1 MTKKDGPTT
10 TENRWNWNQI
20 SQLTNQSCMQTSAP
34 TFSTPCIDYH
44 QLKQSNFATEIRESL
59 ASSSLSCLPANINE
73 FSSYYFLAQNP
84 APGMLINQE
93 LDVEAIR
100 QDFPAL
106 HQQVNGRPLIWFD
119 NAATT
124 QKPQIVIDAVTHFY
138 SQDNSNVH
146 RGAHTLAKRATDAY
160 EGAREKVMRFIG
172 ANSAEEIIFVRSA
185 TEAINLVAQS
195 YGRMVVGPGDEIIVS
210 ILDHH
215 ANIVPWQLLCEEKEA
230 ILRVIP
236 VNDRA
241 EIIVEEYEKL
251 LSSKTRLIAIPHVSN
266 SLGTVVPI
274 KTIIDMAHSQGIP
287 VLVDGAQGIPHF
299 KIDVQKLGAD
309 FYAFSGHKLFGPT
322 GIGALYGKKALL
334 EEMPPWQGGG
344 NMIKSVTFEHTTFNS
359 LPNKFEAG
367 TGHIAGAVG
376 LGAAIDYLTNLG
388 LGKIEM
394 HEKSLMSYGTE
405 ILCNIPKLRLIGTAA
420 HKAGILSFVVPGVPS
435 GIISE
440 FLDRQGIAVRVG
452 HHCAQPSLH
461 RFGLDSTI
469 RPSIAFYNTYAE
481 IDELGWA
488 IRKSIH

>member
-1 MTKKDGPTT
+1 MTKDDSLVSA
-10 TENRWNWNQI
+10 ENHWNWDPI
-20 SQLTNQSCMQTSAP
+20 FKLTKQNYMQTSVPAQR
-34 TFSTPCIDYH
+34 ID
-44 QLKQSNFATEIRESL
+44 KQPNHKPEIRNL
-59 ASSSLSCLPANINE
+59 MASSVPCSLANINE
-73 FSSYYFLAQNP
+73 TSRYYFLPQSSASS
-84 APGMLINQE
+84 MLTNQE

-100 QDFPAL
+100 RDFPAL
-106 HQQVNGRPLIWFD
+106 HQTINGRPLIWLD

-124 QKPQIVIDAVTHFY
+124 QKPQSVIDAVTHFY

-172 ANSAEEIIFVRSA
+172 ASSTEEIIFVRSA

-215 ANIVPWQLLCEEKEA
+215 ANIVPWQLLCEEKGA
-230 ILRVIP
+230 ALRVIP
-236 VNDRA
+236 VNEHA

-251 LSSKTRLIAIPHVSN
+251 LNSKTRFIAIPHVSN

-274 KTIIDMAHSQGIP
+274 KTIIDMAHSLGIP

-299 KIDVQKLGAD
+299 ETNVQELGAD
-309 FYAFSGHKLFGPT
+309 FYVFSGHKLFGPT
-322 GIGALYGKKALL
+322 GIGVLYGKKTLL
-334 EEMPPWQGGG
+334 EKMPPWQGGG
-344 NMIKSVTFEHTTFNS
+344 NMIKNVTFEHTTFNS

-388 LGKIEM
+388 LTKIEM
-394 HEKSLMSYGTE
+394 YEKALMSYGTAE
-405 ILCNIPKLRLIGTAA
+405 LCNIPKLRLIGTAA
-420 HKAGILSFVVPGVPS
+420 NKAAILSFVVPGVSS
-435 GIISE
+435 GKISE
-440 FLDRQGIAVRVG
+440 FLDHQGIAVRVG

-469 RPSIAFYNTYAE
+469 RPSIAFYNTFAE
-481 IDELGWA
+481 IDELVWA
-488 IRKSIH
+488 IRRSIR

>member
-1 MTKKDGPTT
+1 MTKKAGPVTA
-10 TENRWNWNQI
+10 ENHWNWNPI
-20 SQLTNQSCMQTSAP
+20 SQLPNESWMQPAAP
-34 TFSTPCIDYH
+34 PFPTPCIDDQ
-44 QLKQSNFATEIRESL
+44 QLNQPNLITEIRNSL
-59 ASSSLSCLPANINE
+59 ASSSLFCSQVNINE
-73 FSSYYFLAQNP
+73 ASHYYFLTQNP
-84 APGMLINQE
+84 APALLTNQE

-100 QDFPAL
+100 RDFPAL
-106 HQQVNGRPLIWFD
+106 HQQVNGRSLIWLD

-124 QKPQIVIDAVTHFY
+124 HKPQRVIDAVTHFY

-160 EGAREKVMRFIG
+160 EEAREKVMRFIG
-172 ANSAEEIIFVRSA
+172 ASSTEEIIFVRSA

-195 YGRMVVGPGDEIIVS
+195 YGRMIVGPGDEIIVS
-210 ILDHH
+210 LLDHH

-230 ILRVIP
+230 VLRVIP

-241 EIIVEEYEKL
+241 EIIVDEYEKL
-251 LSSKTRLIAIPHVSN
+251 LSSKTRFIAIPHVCN

-274 KTIIDMAHSQGIP
+274 KTIIDMAHSHGIP

-299 KIDVQKLGAD
+299 KTNVQELRAD

-322 GIGALYGKKALL
+322 GIGVLYGRKALL

-344 NMIKSVTFEHTTFNS
+344 NMIKNVTFEHTTFNS

-376 LGAAIDYLTNLG
+376 LGAAIDYLTDLDIA
-388 LGKIEM
+388 KIEVY
-394 HEKSLMSYGTE
+394 EESLLAYGTE
-405 ILCNIPKLRLIGTAA
+405 TLGTIPKLRLIGTAA

-435 GIISE
+435 VRIAE
-440 FLDRQGIAVRVG
+440 FLDRQGIAARVG

-469 RPSIAFYNTYAE
+469 RPSLAFYNTYAE
-481 IDELGWA
+481 IDKLGWA